1 VIDALTREA
10 GPPCAFRGDRVPH
23 INVILSLLA
32 AAPSEAAK
40 HELTAVKAALLG
52 LVEGITEFLP
62 ISSTGHLVVTQKLLH
77 VGTHPGTKDAA
88 DTYAITIQSG
98 AILAVIV
105 LYWRRL
111 KEMAL
116 GVVGRD
122 REGRQIVTATFVAFI
137 PAAIVGVVLE
147 KAIRDRLFGVWPII
161 VAWAVGGVV
170 ILVFARA
177 LHQRGEQSGLPL
189 EAITVRAAVVIGCAQ
204 VLALWP
210 GTSRSLVTILAA
222 LVVGYSVAAAI
233 EFSFLLGLLTLGA
246 ATAFDLLRH
255 GKELFDAY
263 GYLNPFIGFVFAFVS
278 AVIAIRW
285 MVTYLQRH
293 GLEIFGWYRLIIAA
307 VVLVLLITNAV

>member
-1 VIDALTREA
+1 
-10 GPPCAFRGDRVPH
+10 VPH
-23 INVILSLLA
+23 LFNEILSLLT

-40 HELTAVKAALLG
+40 HELTAVKAAVLG
-52 LVEGITEFLP
+52 IVEGVTEFLP
-62 ISSTGHLVVTQKLLH
+62 ISSTGHLVVTEKLLH

-98 AILAVIV
+98 AILAVVV
-105 LYWRRL
+105 LYWHRIR
-111 KEMAL
+111 EMAL
-116 GVVGRD
+116 GVAGRD
-122 REGRQIVTATFVAFI
+122 PDGRRIASATLVAFI
-137 PAAIVGVVLE
+137 PAAIVGIVLE

-170 ILVFARA
+170 ILVFARR
-177 LHQRGEQSGLPL
+177 LHERGEQSGLPL
-189 EAITVRAAVVIGCAQ
+189 ESITVRAAVLIGSAQ
-204 VLALWP
+204 VIALWP

-222 LVVGYSVAAAI
+222 LVLGYSVGAAI
-233 EFSFLLGLLTLGA
+233 EFSFLLGLVTLGA

-285 MVTYLQRH
+285 MVRYLQRH
-293 GLEIFGWYRLIIAA
+293 GLEIFGWYRLGIAA
-307 VVLVLLITNAV
+307 IVLVLLITNAV

>member
-1 VIDALTREA
+1 MLHVNDILT
-10 GPPCAFRGDRVPH
+10 V
-23 INVILSLLA
+23 LA

-52 LVEGITEFLP
+52 IVEGVTEFLP
-62 ISSTGHLVVTQKLLH
+62 ISSTGHLVVTQKLIH

-88 DTYAITIQSG
+88 DTYAITIQAG
-98 AILAVIV
+98 AILAVFV
-105 LYWRRL
+105 LYWQRV

-122 REGRQIVTATFVAFI
+122 REGRQIATATFVAFI

-170 ILVFARA
+170 ILLFARV
-177 LHQRGEQSGLPL
+177 LHERGEQSGLPL
-189 EAITVRAAVVIGCAQ
+189 EAITVRAAVIIGCAQ

-222 LVVGYSVAAAI
+222 LAIGYSVSAAI

-263 GYLNPFIGFVFAFVS
+263 GYLNPLIGLVFAFVA

-285 MVTYLQRH
+285 MVTYLRRH

>member
-1 VIDALTREA
+1 ML
-10 GPPCAFRGDRVPH
+10 H
-23 INVILSLLA
+23 INDVVTLLA

-52 LVEGITEFLP
+52 IVEGVTEFLP
-62 ISSTGHLVVTQKLLH
+62 ISSTGHLVVTQKLIH
-77 VGTHPGTKDAA
+77 VGTHPGAKDAA

-98 AILAVIV
+98 AILAVVV

-111 KEMAL
+111 VEMAR
-116 GVVGRD
+116 GIVGRD
-122 REGRQIVTATFVAFI
+122 PEGRRIANATLVAFI
-137 PAAIVGVVLE
+137 PAAIVGGFLE

-170 ILVFARA
+170 ILLFARA
-177 LHQRGEQSGLPL
+177 LHERGEQSGLPL
-189 EAITVRAAVVIGCAQ
+189 ESITVRAAVVIGSAQ
-204 VLALWP
+204 VIAMWP

-255 GKELFDAY
+255 GKELFDTY
-263 GYLNPFIGFVFAFVS
+263 GYLHPLIGLLFAFVS

-285 MVTYLQRH
+285 MVTYLRRH
-293 GLEIFGWYRLIIAA
+293 GLEIFGYYRLVIAA

>member
-1 VIDALTREA
+1 M
-10 GPPCAFRGDRVPH
+10 PH
-23 INVILSLLA
+23 INAILSLLA
-32 AAPSEAAK
+32 AAPSEVAK

-52 LVEGITEFLP
+52 IVEGVTEFLP
-62 ISSTGHLVVTQKLLH
+62 ISSTGHLVVTEKLLH

-88 DTYAITIQSG
+88 DTYAITIQLG

-105 LYWRRL
+105 LYWNRL
-111 KEMAL
+111 MQMAR
-116 GVVGRD
+116 GVVGQDRD
-122 REGRQIVTATFVAFI
+122 GRRIVSATFVAFI

-170 ILVFARA
+170 ILLFARA
-177 LHQRGEQSGLPL
+177 LHERGERSGLPL
-189 EAITVRAAVVIGCAQ
+189 ESITVRAAVVIGAAQ
-204 VLALWP
+204 VIALWP

-222 LVVGYSVAAAI
+222 LLLGYSVVAAI
-233 EFSFLLGLLTLGA
+233 EFSFLLGLVTLSA

-263 GYLNPFIGFVFAFVS
+263 GYLNPFIGFVFAFVA

-285 MVTYLQRH
+285 MVRYLQRH
-293 GLEIFGWYRLIIAA
+293 GLEIFGWYRLGIAA

>member
-1 VIDALTREA
+1 LFHEV
-10 GPPCAFRGDRVPH
+10 
-23 INVILSLLA
+23 LSLLS
-32 AAPSEAAK
+32 AAPPEAAK
-40 HELTAVKAALLG
+40 HELTAVKAAVLG
-52 LVEGITEFLP
+52 IVEGVTEFLP
-62 ISSTGHLVVTQKLLH
+62 ISSTGHLVVTEKLLH

-88 DTYAITIQSG
+88 DTYAITIQLG
-98 AILAVIV
+98 AILAVVV
-105 LYWRRL
+105 LYWKRL
-111 KEMAL
+111 NEIVL
-116 GVVGRD
+116 GVLGRD
-122 REGRQIVTATFVAFI
+122 VEGRRIATATFVAFV

-177 LHQRGEQSGLPL
+177 LHRRGERSGLPL
-189 EAITVRAAVVIGCAQ
+189 ESITVRAAMLIGLAQ
-204 VLALWP
+204 VIALWP

-222 LVVGYSVAAAI
+222 LAVGLSVGAAI

-285 MVTYLQRH
+285 MVLYLQRH
-293 GLEIFGWYRLIIAA
+293 SLEIFGWYRLVIAA

>member
-1 VIDALTREA
+1 ML
-10 GPPCAFRGDRVPH
+10 H
-23 INVILSLLA
+23 INEAMTFLA

-52 LVEGITEFLP
+52 IVEGVTEFLP
-62 ISSTGHLVVTQKLLH
+62 ISSTGHLVVTQKLIH

-98 AILAVIV
+98 AILAVVV
-105 LYWRRL
+105 LYWNRL
-111 KEMAL
+111 MEMAR

-122 REGRQIVTATFVAFI
+122 PEGRRIATATLVAFV
-137 PAAIVGVVLE
+137 PAAVVGVSLE
-147 KAIRDRLFGVWPII
+147 KAIRNRLFGVWPII

-170 ILVFARA
+170 ILLFARR
-177 LHQRGEQSGLPL
+177 LHERGKESGIPL
-189 EAITVRAAVVIGCAQ
+189 ESITVRAAVVIGCAQ

-222 LVVGYSVAAAI
+222 LAVGYSVGAAI

-246 ATAFDLLRH
+246 ATAFDLLKH

-263 GYLNPFIGFVFAFVS
+263 GYLHPFIGFLFAFVS

-285 MVTYLQRH
+285 MVTYLHRH
-293 GLEIFGWYRLIIAA
+293 GLEIFGWYRVGIAA
-307 VVLVLLITNAV
+307 VVLVLLITNVV